1 MPDAASP
8 RSLWRRPLDTYQGL
22 AMRCAPGTH
31 EAAMKLLRES
41 NAYPGAVLDLA
52 SGSGALLAR
61 LIDAGFGDVTAVELD
76 RGKFGLPG
84 VVPLG
89 IDLNTDFAAKIERR
103 FGLVTA
109 IEIIEHL
116 DSPRHFLLQARELLT
131 DDGVLLLSTPNVA
144 EWVGRIKFL
153 LTGTLRNFDD
163 LQYRHNHHV
172 SPLPDVQLR
181 NMAAEIGL
189 RVIGFTTAGTFFGP
203 LKMAC
208 LAPIWWPFRLLFGPK
223 VLGDVN
229 LYLLARSTPRPSR
242 AGDWSNTSVT

>member
-1 MPDAASP
+1 
-8 RSLWRRPLDTYQGL
+8 
-22 AMRCAPGTH
+22 MRCAPGTH

-41 NAYPGAVLDLA
+41 NISPRPVLDLA

-61 LIDAGFGDVTAVELD
+61 LIDAGFADVTAVELD

-84 VVPLG
+84 VTPLPL
-89 IDLNTDFAAKIERR
+89 DLNGDFAGKIDRK
-103 FGLVTA
+103 FPLVTA

-116 DSPRHFLLQARELLT
+116 DSPRHFLQQARELLS

-163 LQYRHNHHV
+163 VQYRHNHHV

-181 NMAAEIGL
+181 NLAGEIGL
-189 RVIGFTTAGTFFGP
+189 RVIGSATAGTFFGP

-208 LAPIWWPFRLLFGPK
+208 LAPIWFPFRLLFGPG

-229 LYLLARSTPRPSR
+229 LYLLARSAPRPPIT
-242 AGDWSNTSVT
+242 GDWTAVT